1 MSGVENVMRLILI
14 VVCIVA
20 SGCAEVANFSS
31 GDNTTMTA
39 TVPPNTTALILDTV
53 NQNTPLFDQTT
64 RGTQG
69 ITVSISP
76 NITAFALDQSTGVTQ
91 SMTVLISPTI
101 SDQQANGTQTTIS
114 DQQANGTVTAL
125 LSPAITASIA
135 AQTTSENVIIT
146 PSITASSLEQ
156 QTNGSQIVTSYQT
169 TGDVK
174 PVTALLSPAITASV
188 PAQTTSEIK
197 PVPVIITPSI
207 TDQTVTALISP
218 TILYQITTGIQSIST
233 PYVPST
239 IKQTRDSTAFNNLFR
254 SAGDVR
260 TTLPSKSWQA
270 TNWDVPNA
278 TAEQDTIS
286 ASTAHRIWH
295 DKQGEQQKSSYYW
308 LVFFCGLVVCMC
320 VFAFFAIVVQMI
332 FDSSSEYQVVYSL

>member
-1 MSGVENVMRLILI
+1 MRLILI

-69 ITVSISP
+69 ITVSSISP

-125 LSPAITASIA
+125 LSPAITASIPA
-135 AQTTSENVIIT
+135 HTTSENVIIT
-146 PSITASSLEQ
+146 PSIF
-156 QTNGSQIVTSYQT
+156 VTLGKGDFNLGTFCT
-169 TGDVK
+169 TVNLILSIAK
-174 PVTALLSPAITASV
+174 PNPCIPPHITKLKDA
-188 PAQTTSEIK
+188 PCHK
-197 PVPVIITPSI
+197 PPSNIVIIK
-207 TDQTVTALISP
+207 LMYWRNLP
-218 TILYQITTGIQSIST
+218 TRFPPKEIY
-233 PYVPST
+233 
-239 IKQTRDSTAFNNLFR
+239 R
-254 SAGDVR
+254 
-260 TTLPSKSWQA
+260 
-270 TNWDVPNA
+270 
-278 TAEQDTIS
+278 
-286 ASTAHRIWH
+286 
-295 DKQGEQQKSSYYW
+295 
-308 LVFFCGLVVCMC
+308 
-320 VFAFFAIVVQMI
+320 
-332 FDSSSEYQVVYSL
+332 

>member
-1 MSGVENVMRLILI
+1 MRLILI

-101 SDQQANGTQTTIS
+101 SDQQANGT
-114 DQQANGTVTAL
+114 VTEL